1 MKLVLLSGGS
11 GKRLWLLSNETRSK
25 QFLKLLK
32 DGNGNYES
40 MIQRVYRQIKENLE
54 RDGEEISIT
63 VATGENQKDAIR
75 NQLGEKVDLVL
86 EPMRRDTFPAIM
98 LSCAYLAYEKKV
110 ELEESIIVLPVDP
123 YADEGYFSVLK
134 DMDKIVQSGRADMVL
149 MGVKPTYPSE
159 KYGYILC
166 EQDKLFFNEYQVRG
180 FYEKPSCQK
189 AERLIEDGAFWNGG
203 VFAFK
208 LGYAIDILRRHM
220 DHTGYQNIHSHY
232 ADFKKNSFDYE
243 VVEKI
248 ENIRMSLYE
257 GYWKDLGTWN
267 TLTERMEESIVGEAI
282 LGEGASCINIINEL
296 DIPIVV
302 LGVKNLV
309 VAASPDGILVSD
321 KDKSSYMKPYVEQI
335 DKRPMF
341 EERRWGDYKVLD
353 YKRYADT
360 NCSLTKYIYIRKDAS
375 ISYQRHKMREEIW
388 IVTDGE
394 GMFVLEDKC
403 HKVIRGDML
412 HILSGQKHAIYALD
426 NLHIIE
432 VQIGKE
438 LTESDI
444 ERFEWEWQGRICL
457 IDE

>member
-11 GKRLWLLSNETRSK
+11 GKRLWPLSNETRSK

-54 RDGEEISIT
+54 KEGEEISIT

-110 ELEESIIVLPVDP
+110 GLEESIIVLPVDP

-159 KYGYILC
+159 KYGYISC
-166 EQDKLFFNEYQVRG
+166 EQDKLFFNEYRVTG

-189 AERLIEDGAFWNGG
+189 AGRLMEDGAFWNGG

-208 LGYAIDILRRHM
+208 LGYAIDILRQHM
-220 DHTGYQNIHSHY
+220 DDTDYQSIQSHY

-282 LGEGASCINIINEL
+282 LGEGASGTNIINEL

-360 NCSLTKYIYIRKDAS
+360 SCSLTKYIYIRKDES

-388 IVTDGE
+388 TVTDGE
-394 GMFVLEDKC
+394 GIFVLEDKC
-403 HKVIRGDML
+403 CKVKRGDML
-412 HILSGQKHAIYALD
+412 HILSGQKHAIYALE

-444 ERFEWEWQGRICL
+444 ERFEWEWQGRICQ
-457 IDE
+457 INE

>member
-11 GKRLWLLSNETRSK
+11 GKRLWPLSNETRSK

-166 EQDKLFFNEYQVRG
+166 EQDKLFFN
-180 FYEKPSCQK
+180 
-189 AERLIEDGAFWNGG
+189 
-203 VFAFK
+203 
-208 LGYAIDILRRHM
+208 
-220 DHTGYQNIHSHY
+220 
-232 ADFKKNSFDYE
+232 
-243 VVEKI
+243 
-248 ENIRMSLYE
+248 
-257 GYWKDLGTWN
+257 
-267 TLTERMEESIVGEAI
+267 
-282 LGEGASCINIINEL
+282 
-296 DIPIVV
+296 
-302 LGVKNLV
+302 
-309 VAASPDGILVSD
+309 
-321 KDKSSYMKPYVEQI
+321 
-335 DKRPMF
+335 
-341 EERRWGDYKVLD
+341 
-353 YKRYADT
+353 
-360 NCSLTKYIYIRKDAS
+360 
-375 ISYQRHKMREEIW
+375 
-388 IVTDGE
+388 
-394 GMFVLEDKC
+394 
-403 HKVIRGDML
+403 
-412 HILSGQKHAIYALD
+412 
-426 NLHIIE
+426 
-432 VQIGKE
+432 
-438 LTESDI
+438 
-444 ERFEWEWQGRICL
+444 
-457 IDE
+457 